1 MTDSP
6 PDRANSHR
14 PPPNRWL
21 GVVVAVGGASSLG
34 TEMACARLLA
44 PYFGTS
50 NVVWANVIGLIL
62 IYLSLGYWLGGRWAD
77 RHPHRRA
84 LSLVI
89 LVAAVSIA
97 VLPFVTRPLF
107 SVASRSFTDIE
118 VGVYIGSFAATLLT
132 FAIPVTA
139 LGAISPWAIRLAVS
153 SVEQA
158 GSVAGRLYALST
170 VGSIIGTFVSVLVL
184 IPAIG
189 TRRTLLVF
197 ALALALVA
205 APGLPK
211 RAWLV
216 PVAVAALFAAPT
228 GSVRSVNNARVK
240 QVLFEEE
247 SAYQYI
253 QVVEQRD
260 GDRVLYLNEGW
271 ARHSVLPADGVLTG
285 GYWDAFLTLPLMA
298 QRPAGRLAVLGNAGG
313 TIGNL
318 FAAVWPAVK
327 TDGVEIDPV
336 VTKAA
341 RRYLGMTAPQIQ
353 VHTADARPWL
363 AATDDRFDY
372 IVADAYRQPYVP
384 FHLATVEFF
393 DTVRDRLTDGGV
405 VAINVGT
412 PPGETEIVDRIS
424 ATMAR
429 VFPAVVGI
437 RYDEFNSILVGFRD
451 SVPLSV
457 VQQRLTGVEGLAS
470 ASARIMAAGL
480 GPVNVSG
487 GVLTD
492 DHAPIEW
499 LTDKALLAYLR
510 AGAPGAEK

>member
-1 MTDSP
+1 
-6 PDRANSHR
+6 
-14 PPPNRWL
+14 
-21 GVVVAVGGASSLG
+21 VVVAVGGASSLG
-34 TEMACARLLA
+34 TEFACARLLA

-77 RHPHRRA
+77 RHPHRRG
-84 LSLVI
+84 LCTVI
-89 LVAAVSIA
+89 LIAAASIA
-97 VLPFVTRPLF
+97 VLPFVTQPLF

-118 VGVYIGSFAATLLT
+118 VGVYLGSFAATLLT

-139 LGAISPWAIRLAVS
+139 LGAISPWAIRLAMN

-158 GSVAGRLYALST
+158 GTVAGRLYALST
-170 VGSIIGTFVSVLVL
+170 VGSIVGTFMSVLVL

-197 ALALALVA
+197 ALALAVVA
-205 APGLPK
+205 AMGLPK
-211 RAWLV
+211 RAWAV
-216 PVAVAALFAAPT
+216 PLIVAALFLAPT
-228 GSVRSVNNARVK
+228 GNIRDVNSARVK
-240 QVLFEEE
+240 SVLFEDE
-247 SAYQYI
+247 SAYQYV
-253 QVVEQRD
+253 QVVELHD

-271 ARHSVLPADGVLTG
+271 ARHSVLPAAGGLTG
-285 GYWDAFLTLPLMA
+285 GYWDAFLTLPVLT

-313 TIGNL
+313 TIGNM
-318 FAAVWPAVK
+318 FASVWPSVR

-341 RRYLGMTAPQIQ
+341 RRYLGMTAPQIE

-412 PPGETEIVDRIS
+412 PPGEMAIVDRIS

-429 VFPAVVGI
+429 VFPTVVGV
-437 RYDEFNSILVGFRD
+437 RYDEFNSILVGFRET
-451 SVPLSV
+451 VALPV
-457 VQQRLTGVEGLAS
+457 IVQRLSAVTGPVS
-470 ASARIMAAGL
+470 ASAKIMAAGL
-480 GPVNVSG
+480 GPVNERG